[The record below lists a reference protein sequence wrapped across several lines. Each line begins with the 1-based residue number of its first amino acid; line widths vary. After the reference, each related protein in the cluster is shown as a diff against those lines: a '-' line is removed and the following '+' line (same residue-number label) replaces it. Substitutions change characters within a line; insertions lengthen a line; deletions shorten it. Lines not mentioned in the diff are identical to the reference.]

1 MGASSRALTG
11 KSSRGRASE
20 GREIASE
27 VVMVFSGRGKSI
39 RQQRWDSIY
48 CLSLKT
54 EMIFNQTQFEYGLHV
69 HGKIVGV
76 LSI

>member
-1 MGASSRALTG
+1 
-11 KSSRGRASE
+11 
-20 GREIASE
+20 
-27 VVMVFSGRGKSI
+27 MVFSGRGKLI

-54 EMIFNQTQFEYGLHV
+54 AMISYQTLFEYGLHV

-76 LSI
+76 ISTRKY